1 MGAVSV
7 CEVARAGAVGSV
19 GRARWGAREARGRGG
34 AGVRRCA
41 AGPWD
46 GRCPAARRCVACCRA
61 WGSREP
67 EPWAGAGGY
76 IYARGRARRG
86 RGTARGRAPV
96 SAERY
101 PSSPLDS
108 RRSRWASFGLREA
121 RMGADGR
128 WLGGRRQRREQRLGH
143 GRLYSL
149 GLCRQAWSTA
159 RWETGA
165 CRREGRVRFDGPAR
179 AHRPSGHWLAVRW
192 RLELGRHVTQ
202 DRLAGGVGASRATA
216 G

>member
-76 IYARGRARRG
+76 ISARGRARRG

-121 RMGADGR
+121 RMGAGGR
-128 WLGGRRQRREQRLGH
+128 WLGGRRQRREQRRDTGDYIPSGCA
-143 GRLYSL
+143 GRLGLLL
-149 GLCRQAWSTA
+149 GGRQGRAAARVGLGSTGPCARTVLLVIGLRCVGDWS
-159 RWETGA
+159 W
-165 CRREGRVRFDGPAR
+165 VDM
-179 AHRPSGHWLAVRW
+179 
-192 RLELGRHVTQ
+192 
-202 DRLAGGVGASRATA
+202 
-216 G
+216 